1 MKFLWQ
7 RIEKSVIIV
16 VGYKKKLM
24 SFEVTYNGDI
34 QYIKVF
40 YSTEKT
46 RAGKYYGDFYKT
58 MDALASDLK
67 RLKQELDEDSEKAAK
82 IAKDAA
88 NRALSQ
94 RFGSLRYIID
104 ETNWDEDMVIS
115 KILDDKKEE
124 MLAFAQKTFNNE
136 VLLEEDGAE
145 EYQLHLDEGGIE
157 VDGEAV
163 ETCIREFFDSED
175 YYDLSEAKL
184 EKLEKLDWFII
195 WSRTEAGEFK
205 TEGGNHEGNFSSKEL
220 SMENCLLTYR
230 GLPLVVPADDTD
242 IFSNELEIHF
252 ADETRAS
259 LEISDR

>member
-1 MKFLWQ
+1 
-7 RIEKSVIIV
+7 
-16 VGYKKKLM
+16 M

-40 YSTEKT
+40 YSTKKT
-46 RAGKYYGDFYKT
+46 RAGKYYGKFYQK

-67 RLKQELDEDSEKAAK
+67 RFKQEIDEDRKKAAK

-88 NRALSQ
+88 NKALSE

-104 ETNWDEDMVIS
+104 EHLWDQDIVIS
-115 KILDDKKEE
+115 KILDDRKEE
-124 MLAFAQKTFNNE
+124 MLALAQKTFNNE

-145 EYQLHLDEGGIE
+145 EYKIHLDEGGIE
-157 VDGEAV
+157 VDGEGV
-163 ETCIREFFDSED
+163 ETSVMEFFDSDD
-175 YYDLSEAKL
+175 YHEWNEAKL

-205 TEGGNHEGNFSSKEL
+205 TDCGQHEGNYSSNEL
-220 SMENCLLTYR
+220 NMKNCLVTYR
-230 GLPLVVPADDTD
+230 DLPLVVPSNGTD
-242 IFSNELEIHF
+242 VFSNELEIHF

-259 LEISDR
+259 LEMRDA

>member
-1 MKFLWQ
+1 
-7 RIEKSVIIV
+7 
-16 VGYKKKLM
+16 M

-46 RAGKYYGDFYKT
+46 RAGKYYGEFYKK
-58 MDALASDLK
+58 MDVLASDLK

-88 NRALSQ
+88 NKALAE
-94 RFGSLRYIID
+94 RFGPLRYLID
-104 ETNWDEDMVIS
+104 ERHWDEDMVIS
-115 KILDDKKEE
+115 KILDDRKEE
-124 MLAFAQKTFNNE
+124 MLALAQKTFNHE
-136 VLLEEDGAE
+136 VLLEEEGAE
-145 EYQLHLDEGGIE
+145 EYKIHLDEGGIE
-157 VDGEAV
+157 VDGESV
-163 ETCIREFFDSED
+163 EISVMDFFDADNYHEWN
-175 YYDLSEAKL
+175 EAKL

-205 TEGGNHEGNFSSKEL
+205 TEGEKHAGNYSSKDL

-230 GLPLVVPADDTD
+230 DFPLVVPSNGTD

-252 ADETRAS
+252 VDETRAS
-259 LEISDR
+259 LDISNT

>member
-1 MKFLWQ
+1 
-7 RIEKSVIIV
+7 
-16 VGYKKKLM
+16 M

-46 RAGKYYGDFYKT
+46 RAGKYYGDFYQK

-67 RLKQELDEDSEKAAK
+67 RLKKELDEDCEKAGR

-88 NRALSQ
+88 NKALSE

-104 ETNWDEDMVIS
+104 DNHWDEDMVIS
-115 KILDDKKEE
+115 KILDSKKED
-124 MLAFAQKTFNNE
+124 MLALTQKTFNNE
-136 VLLEEDGAE
+136 VLLEEDGTE
-145 EYQLHLDEGGIE
+145 EYQIHLDEGGIE
-157 VDGEAV
+157 VDGEGV
-163 ETCIREFFDSED
+163 ETSIRKFFDSEE
-175 YYDLSEAKL
+175 YYELNEAKL
-184 EKLEKLDWFII
+184 ENLEKLDWFII

-205 TEGGNHEGNFSSKEL
+205 TEGGQHEGNYSSKEL
-220 SMENCLLTYR
+220 NMKDCLLTYR
-230 GLPLVVPADDTD
+230 GLPLVIPSNGTD

-259 LEISDR
+259 LEISDT